1 MVAVPLQDSMV
12 EIADPH
18 HHHTGMKC
26 NNSMYCRVA
35 FVSLSRRDK
44 RPRSPVKRRY
54 PSTPVVIPNRSKQP
68 DGSTTGLLL
77 ICVTAVVV
85 ANIFVLLG
93 DLMQADNT
101 TPNSE
106 YSNVDH

>member
-18 HHHTGMKC
+18 RRHTGVKC
-26 NNSMYCRVA
+26 NSMYCRVA
-35 FVSLSRRDK
+35 FASLSRRDK

-68 DGSTTGLLL
+68 DGSTTGLSL
-77 ICVTAVVV
+77 ITAVVV
-85 ANIFVLLG
+85 ANISVLLG
-93 DLMQADNT
+93 DSTQADNI

-106 YSNVDH
+106 YSSVHH